1 MVCTSQGGPLLPFAL
16 LHNLSLSALWL
27 FSPLEDGQCS
37 IFVSIPSV
45 RRDLSG
51 FPLALGCSLD
61 ESLGWRARG
70 QLQQQ
75 MSSLLYVS
83 LIASLTVSILSIV
96 THCASHPGA
105 SGWLPL
111 ERMAWH
117 QLPSAAPVIL
127 LYYSTLQWGKNP
139 TLSHLAALR
148 AWPRRKR
155 IPLTAPAFAAQQL
168 CTLQTL
174 IMKYLLLFANGG
186 GWNC

>member
-51 FPLALGCSLD
+51 FPLALGYSLD

-139 TLSHLAALR
+139 TLTSCSPQSVAKKEKDPSNSSSICSPAALHSADLDHEVLAAV
-148 AWPRRKR
+148 
-155 IPLTAPAFAAQQL
+155 
-168 CTLQTL
+168 C
-174 IMKYLLLFANGG
+174 
-186 GWNC
+186 